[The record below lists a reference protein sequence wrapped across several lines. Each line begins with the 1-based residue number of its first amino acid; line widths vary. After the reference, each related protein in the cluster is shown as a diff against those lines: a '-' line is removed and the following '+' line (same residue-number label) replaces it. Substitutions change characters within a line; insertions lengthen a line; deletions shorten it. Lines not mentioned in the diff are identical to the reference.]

1 MPEKTYLEGRPE
13 PTAYHPSPEEYFGL
27 LPGYSSFTEQILAL
41 QGVSSFSGEGKKFL
55 PYALAG
61 LGILAVAC
69 GTGVVGSEAPGV
81 HPTGMAIPEIG
92 PTSAP
97 GSMDLMFNQPA
108 GTVSAIQPFC
118 AADKSLCMYEA
129 GGDDGGVVAMAP
141 LFGPEF
147 VNDGV
152 NVTIRGFIPG
162 GYQEITDPDRNGD
175 PDGGRFSQSKI
186 WPADLTTYFTV
197 SEADQ
202 ARFDEFLAKATTNG
216 VPVSI
221 DIQMDA
227 DERVTII
234 LTSLGSDGPTVFTN
248 TVQLEPLTVQ
258 DLLGYG
264 GDEPVVAHEMASGGG
279 VQFRPLAV
287 DPTGESYNGAEVTVN
302 GEAGT
307 IEVGGQV
314 INTPAET
321 KPAPTAT
328 PELLPAELS
337 ASLPDGYQIV
347 DNQVIVNGQ
356 AWYEMTPEKQWQ
368 ATDWKILEDAPMKI
382 SWQPESGWRNDGNII
397 GCYSWPVATGE
408 PAVEKQLVLD
418 GQAMTVLVLPAIIRD
433 MLDPKIIRDVFVPL
447 IYKDKNG
454 QVLLETY
461 FITGT
466 SENGVEKTIADLLQ
480 SVQRGQQLELKMAIG
495 FNRERGVCRGYNRCE
510 IQFDLIKA
518 QGLNIPAGTLSD
530 GDILPIDIIA
540 DFIKGGKYLLPK

>member
-81 HPTGMAIPEIG
+81 HPTGTAIPEIG

-108 GTVSAIQPFC
+108 GTVSAIQLFC
-118 AADKSLCMYEA
+118 AADESLCMYAA

-216 VPVSI
+216 VAVSI
-221 DIQMDA
+221 DMQMDA

-321 KPAPTAT
+321 QPAPTEGAEAGILNFASLEVGVQHDLT
-328 PELLPAELS
+328 VPELKGLGLSGEGFAVTGKYEGLDVNIVMMSADGLLATVDGQKGIRLNPVYPEGQGSPADRL
-337 ASLPDGYQIV
+337 AQAVLAGHWRGYQ
-347 DNQVIVNGQ
+347 
-356 AWYEMTPEKQWQ
+356 
-368 ATDWKILEDAPMKI
+368 EDHGAI
-382 SWQPESGWRNDGNII
+382 S
-397 GCYSWPVATGE
+397 
-408 PAVEKQLVLD
+408 
-418 GQAMTVLVLPAIIRD
+418 
-433 MLDPKIIRDVFVPL
+433 
-447 IYKDKNG
+447 
-454 QVLLETY
+454 
-461 FITGT
+461 
-466 SENGVEKTIADLLQ
+466 
-480 SVQRGQQLELKMAIG
+480 
-495 FNRERGVCRGYNRCE
+495 
-510 IQFDLIKA
+510 
-518 QGLNIPAGTLSD
+518 
-530 GDILPIDIIA
+530 
-540 DFIKGGKYLLPK
+540 

>member
-1 MPEKTYLEGRPE
+1 MIEKTYLEGRPE

-81 HPTGMAIPEIG
+81 HPTGTAIPEIG

-108 GTVSAIQPFC
+108 GTVSAIQLFC
-118 AADKSLCMYEA
+118 AADESLCMYAA

-221 DIQMDA
+221 DIQMNA

-234 LTSLGSDGPTVFTN
+234 LTSLGSDGLTVFTN

-337 ASLPDGYQIV
+337 ASLPD
-347 DNQVIVNGQ
+347 D
-356 AWYEMTPEKQWQ
+356 
-368 ATDWKILEDAPMKI
+368 
-382 SWQPESGWRNDGNII
+382 
-397 GCYSWPVATGE
+397 
-408 PAVEKQLVLD
+408 
-418 GQAMTVLVLPAIIRD
+418 LPASWEAVQTGDTWYIMDNSNNANILRY
-433 MLDPKIIRDVFVPL
+433 PVGAETWQVRHDVT
-447 IYKDKNG
+447 IG
-454 QVLLETY
+454 ETTY
-461 FITGT
+461 EG
-466 SENGVEKTIADLLQ
+466 
-480 SVQRGQQLELKMAIG
+480 
-495 FNRERGVCRGYNRCE
+495 
-510 IQFDLIKA
+510 
-518 QGLNIPAGTLSD
+518 
-530 GDILPIDIIA
+530 
-540 DFIKGGKYLLPK
+540 